1 MRAHYI
7 DTGSGLKTLK
17 MCYVYDVAEEN
28 KSFDSVIKAWFL
40 QQQHLKLV
48 KLFSL
53 FLFSRLLHLKCVVTG
68 STFLIQ

>member
-1 MRAHYI
+1 
-7 DTGSGLKTLK
+7 

-48 KLFSL
+48 KLF
-53 FLFSRLLHLKCVVTG
+53 FFIFVFSFASFEVRSYRKYFFD
-68 STFLIQ
+68 SMRN